1 ILVGTGAGLSL
12 DEPHPRLV
20 DMAPTLLGA
29 MGLDWE
35 TSEGSADGIS
45 HGLTERRY
53 SAEEEAA
60 VADRLRALGYLD

>member
-1 ILVGTGAGLSL
+1 LIGTGTGLSL

-35 TSEGSADGIS
+35 TSEGSADGTS
-45 HGLTERRY
+45 HGITERRY